1 MHETNPQGW
10 RTRRT
15 SRYLSGTPTNQ
26 ASAGGR
32 RSLRLFRL
40 RVFRIQ
46 VTGSVSP
53 ARGCRPSAPLITSRT
68 DQLPVAGQFPTIRHC
83 RSNRFTFL
91 SLESRTSFLTGGERG
106 VTSSGRRGSGPCR
119 PQRADT
125 PWELRPADRFR
136 QWFSLFPGP
145 RSRGLRKDIR
155 GRSAGCQ

>member
-1 MHETNPQGW
+1 MKQ
-10 RTRRT
+10 TRKDGAPAVLAATCPALRPI
-15 SRYLSGTPTNQ
+15 RRRQ
-26 ASAGGR
+26 AGGAVYGF
-32 RSLRLFRL
+32 SGFGFSEFRL
-40 RVFRIQ
+40 Q
-46 VTGSVSP
+46 DL
-53 ARGCRPSAPLITSRT
+53 SAPPGGADLAPPLITSRT
-68 DQLPVAGQFPTIRHC
+68 AQLPVAGQFPTIRHC

-155 GRSAGCQ
+155 GRSAGFR